1 MKTCTPS
8 RPSCHRQNGSR
19 WTPRG
24 VGSRAVPGD
33 HRQRVPAARCR
44 APRPDRASWSP
55 DITSGGWQWMAR
67 AAAMTS
73 HLSELALRSLAVRTG
88 QLMGLDVTDERM
100 DRAADS
106 MIGMREA
113 WQRVDLM
120 CNTIVTERRSLPTP
134 AMSEAGD
141 LLLRR
146 AARLGQPAVDTCPRP
161 PWPPQD
167 PARPSSPAGRVHRR
181 GVGCAPGG

>member
-1 MKTCTPS
+1 
-8 RPSCHRQNGSR
+8 
-19 WTPRG
+19 
-24 VGSRAVPGD
+24 
-33 HRQRVPAARCR
+33 
-44 APRPDRASWSP
+44 
-55 DITSGGWQWMAR
+55 MAQ
-67 AAAMTS
+67 AAAVTS

-120 CNTIVTERRSLPTP
+120 WNTIVTERRSLPTP

-141 LLLRR
+141 LLLRMGGSSGTTR
-146 AARLGQPAVDTCPRP
+146 SGHLPAPTVAPAGPRP
-161 PWPPQD
+161 P
-167 PARPSSPAGRVHRR
+167 
-181 GVGCAPGG
+181 